1 MKRLSFIVMA
11 VIAFSLMGCQKE
23 KLIILSMTSK
33 TMHHGETYMISA
45 QCDNPITYTSAN
57 EYHAKVSSSGLITAQ
72 YVGNTT
78 IRLTSDDDSK
88 TFSVTV
94 SPISNL
100 YPEPNIKLGDTR
112 GAVISK
118 LGQPDATTTDGIGYN
133 NYSEKAPMLAVLFDA
148 SNRVK
153 GYGIMVL
160 SAYSSELSTFIR
172 ERYAYVTMSGSSPI
186 FINSL
191 TAAGAT
197 LIVGYE
203 YYNTNYWMVTYLPYS
218 GKDSLGLSEIK
229 AVFNAL
235 EN

>member
-1 MKRLSFIVMA
+1 MRRFPIVMMA
-11 VIAFSLMGCQKE
+11 ITAMAFSGCEKE
-23 KLIILSMTSK
+23 KLITLSATS
-33 TMHHGETYMISA
+33 TALHHGETYQIPA
-45 QCDNPITYTSAN
+45 QCDNPITYSSAD
-57 EYHAKVSSSGLITAQ
+57 EYHAKISSSGLITAQ

-78 IRLTSDDDSK
+78 ISLKSEDDAR

-94 SPISNL
+94 IPKSNL
-100 YPEPNIKLGDTR
+100 YPEPNIKVGDTR
-112 GAVISK
+112 STVISK
-118 LGQPDATTTDGIGYN
+118 LGQPDATTSEGIGYN
-133 NYSEKAPMLAVLFDA
+133 NYSAKAPMLAVLFDA
-148 SNRVK
+148 NNRVK

-172 ERYAYVTMSGSSPI
+172 ERYAYVTMSGGSPI

-197 LIVGYE
+197 LLVGYE

-218 GKDSLGLSEIK
+218 SKDCLDLSGIK
-229 AVFNAL
+229 AVFEAL

>member
-1 MKRLSFIVMA
+1 
-11 VIAFSLMGCQKE
+11 
-23 KLIILSMTSK
+23 
-33 TMHHGETYMISA
+33 MHHGETYQIPA
-45 QCDNPITYTSAN
+45 QCDNPITYTSVD
-57 EYHAKVSSSGLITAQ
+57 EYHANVSASGLITAQ

-78 IRLTSDDDSK
+78 IRLTSEDDTK

-94 SPISNL
+94 ISRSNL
-100 YPEPNIKLGDTR
+100 YPEPNIKVGDTR
-112 GAVISK
+112 STVISK
-118 LGQPDATTTDGIGYN
+118 LGQPDASTSDGIGYN
-133 NYSEKAPMLAVLFDA
+133 NYSTKAPMLAVLFDA
-148 SNRVK
+148 NNRVK

-172 ERYAYVTMSGSSPI
+172 ERYAYVTMNEGSPI

-197 LIVGYE
+197 LLVSYE

-218 GKDSLGLSEIK
+218 NKDCLDLSEIK
-229 AVFNAL
+229 AVLDVL